1 MGVILFGNTAAFLAR
16 LLHVG
21 LNIYLW
27 IIILRAIFS
36 WIYAPSLYRVV
47 RILYRLTEPVLRP
60 VRRLVPPA
68 RFGGVDVSPI
78 IVCILIVFLDT
89 VLVDSLARYAHRLLR
104 GTEVRF

>member
-1 MGVILFGNTAAFLAR
+1 MAFLAR
-16 LLHVG
+16 LLHIG

-27 IIILRAIFS
+27 MIIFRAVFS
-36 WIYAPSLYRVV
+36 WIHVPSLYPFL

-60 VRRLVPPA
+60 VRRYLPPA
-68 RFGGVDVSPI
+68 RFGGIDVSPI

-104 GTEVRF
+104 ETEVHF